1 VLAGSVANGG
11 KGRSFVRKLQ
21 MMGAVVPAVVAALI
35 LAAGAGANSNNQIVL
50 SGIGPSTVGFSGFWL
65 WSQPGGNAYGN
76 DGTGDVYFYEIGVQA
91 PVEISDIVLS
101 GNTVTEHVTSK
112 IGSSIDCWFTGTETS
127 KPGGP
132 HGANG
137 WVSFSCSAPS
147 GASGAYPATV
157 IISSLS

>member
-1 VLAGSVANGG
+1 MSKLRLA
-11 KGRSFVRKLQ
+11 
-21 MMGAVVPAVVAALI
+21 AVIAAVVAALI
-35 LAAGAGANSNNQIVL
+35 LASGVGASSNNQIVL

-76 DGTGDVYFYEIGVQA
+76 DGAGDMYFYDIGVQK
-91 PVEISDIVLS
+91 PVEISDITVS

-112 IGSSIDCWFTGTETS
+112 IGTSIDCRFSATETS

-147 GASGAYPATV
+147 VAGTPASGTYPATV
-157 IISSLS
+157 VISSLS